1 MIWPPQITRR
11 DLVLIAQ
18 TLQRPLRLSAM
29 PLGFEARNGSVALW
43 VRSMCNLYSV
53 TKNQAAIRDLFKV
66 GRDTAG
72 NLPPLPA
79 IFPGERELIMTLRAA
94 RVRTRPPRPMQPEV
108 VATVRYIPY
117 GSKLAV
123 SESRGCHEN
132 R

>member
-79 IFPGERELIMTLRAA
+79 IFPGERELIMTLRAGEDPSA
-94 RVRTRPPRPMQPEV
+94 STNAAGGCCHCEVHTLRVK
-108 VATVRYIPY
+108 I
-117 GSKLAV
+117 
-123 SESRGCHEN
+123 SRI
-132 R
+132 RISRLS